1 MQTVGERLR
10 SRREARQVS
19 LDAVSRATRLT
30 RTVLTALE
38 SDRFEALP
46 APVYV
51 RGFLR
56 IYARHLEM
64 DADALIEA
72 YQQQV
77 TQGGEAPSAQHAPQL
92 PEYLRT
98 VERGGK
104 AMSPAQMFVLVATA
118 LILGVFMWQV
128 NRKRPV
134 AIASRPAAVAAPATA
149 AGPAL
154 PPEVPIT
161 GRPPPGWQGWKPV
174 PPERSGVSGART
186 APTRNR

>member
-1 MQTVGERLR
+1 M
-10 SRREARQVS
+10 S

-56 IYARHLEM
+56 IYAQHL
-64 DADALIEA
+64 DLDPDALIEA
-72 YQQQV
+72 YQQQAR
-77 TQGGEAPSAQHAPQL
+77 QDGEVPNTPAGPQL
-92 PEYLRT
+92 PEYLHT

-134 AIASRPAAVAAPATA
+134 AIAARPTAVAAPATA
-149 AGPAL
+149 AGPAV
-154 PPEVPIT
+154 PPEVTIT
-161 GRPPPGWQGWKPV
+161 GRPPAGWQGWKPV
-174 PPERSGVSGART
+174 PPERSGVSGAR
-186 APTRNR
+186 AANRGDR